1 MSRQT
6 SISFKLNGGTA
17 TVSAPPATSLIRV
30 LRDGLHLTGTKNG
43 CGEGECGACTVLV
56 DGLAVNACL
65 FPVCQAEGR
74 TILTIEA
81 FDDGSQTLA
90 HPLLKALVSH
100 GAVQCGFCTP
110 GVVMSAAG
118 LFSRNPAPT
127 RDAIREALAGN
138 LCRCTGYNRIFQA
151 VQTAKQGFEM
161 PNPSHKEYICD
172 IRETDP
178 IDVIPL
184 KNLEELE
191 NLGVLDS
198 WDLRFVAGGTDLM
211 VLKNRHDYTKTGD
224 VWIDLSQCPEIHAIR
239 VENSHVYIGAGVTWA
254 DLIHDPH
261 IRQYAPALVSAAR
274 QVGSTQIR
282 HRGTLGGNLGNASPA
297 GDAFPPLVA
306 LGAEVHTRSPDGLHR
321 IIAVENLVVRPGKT
335 CLKTGE
341 CIAEISIP
349 IETKTVSGF
358 FKSVPRC
365 AQALAKVSISIA
377 CKIDAG
383 TIHSPRIALGAVG
396 PGVIRATRAEQLLDN
411 RPVNAPGV
419 DDIVSACIDS
429 VTPVD
434 DFRATKNYRIR
445 MIEVGI
451 RRLLNKLFSSQS
463 H

>member
-6 SISFKLNGGTA
+6 SISFKLNGGIA
-17 TVSAPPATSLIRV
+17 TVSAPPAMSLIRV

-56 DGLAVNACL
+56 DSLAVNACL

-74 TILTIEA
+74 TIMTIEA
-81 FDDGSQTLA
+81 FDDGNHTLT

-100 GAVQCGFCTP
+100 GAVQCGFCSP
-110 GVVMSAAG
+110 GIVMSAAG
-118 LFSRNPAPT
+118 LFSRNSAPT
-127 RDAIREALAGN
+127 REAIKEALAGN

-151 VQTAKQGFEM
+151 VQAAKQDFEM
-161 PNPSHKEYICD
+161 PKPAHREYTCD
-172 IRETDP
+172 MRETDP
-178 IDVIPL
+178 IEVIPL

-211 VLKNRHDYTKTGD
+211 VLKNKRDYTKTGD
-224 VWIDLSQCPEIHAIR
+224 VWIDVSQCPEIHSVR

-254 DLIHDPH
+254 ELIHDPH

-306 LGAEVHTRSPDGLHR
+306 LAADVHTRSPDGQHR
-321 IIAVENLVVRPGKT
+321 IIPVENLAVRPGKT

-341 CIAEISIP
+341 CISEISIP

-365 AQALAKVSISIA
+365 AQALAKVSVSIA

-383 TIHSPRIALGAVG
+383 TIQSPRIALGAVG
-396 PGVIRATRAEQLLDN
+396 PRTIRAIHAEQLLDN
-411 RPVNAPGV
+411 RSIKAPGV
-419 DDIVSACIDS
+419 DEIVSACIDS
-429 VTPVD
+429 TTPVD
-434 DFRATKNYRIR
+434 DFRATKTYRIR

-451 RRLLNKLFSSQS
+451 RRILNDLFKGQAY
-463 H
+463 